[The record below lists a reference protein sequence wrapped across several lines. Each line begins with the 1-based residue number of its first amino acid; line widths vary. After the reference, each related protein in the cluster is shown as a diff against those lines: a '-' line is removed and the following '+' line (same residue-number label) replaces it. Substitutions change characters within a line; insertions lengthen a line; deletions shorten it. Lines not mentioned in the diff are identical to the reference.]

1 MRILT
6 AMLVCLS
13 SAVLLQAQPAA
24 DGGTLEVI
32 AAYYGTP
39 DRFADVTS
47 RVQSLQGPNSPAGVT
62 IPVASGTFGAPVGSP
77 RVLRVYYRLNGRFHH
92 GEWRDGDTVTIGVPA
107 VAASVGGGGASTE
120 AAALRILA
128 AAYGQGRRVVD
139 VTNLLQGKVAAN
151 RLDLQI
157 TNQSMGGS
165 DPAPATVKELR
176 VVYEYQGRRM
186 EARVDENG
194 FLRLPDASVPMKGL
208 YILSAHWG
216 APGKM
221 ANVTAVLANLVQ
233 DNRLSITVGNA
244 TMGTDPA
251 RGADKTLQLV
261 YQFDGQR
268 FETTVAE
275 DKVLSIPQRTAA
287 RAAPPPAAVADGVC
301 FYNEANFR
309 GMSQCFGA
317 GDNIPSMPVSSI
329 GSVRLNGRVR
339 TVEIYESPQFQ
350 GKFVRIQANQPD
362 LRQAAGGSTASPNFW
377 ITRPGSVRVSFQ

>member
-1 MRILT
+1 MRIF
-6 AMLVCLS
+6 LVLWLALLACLS
-13 SAVLLQAQPAA
+13 TAVVSYAQPVGA
-24 DGGTLEVI
+24 GTGTLDII

-47 RVQSLQGPNSPAGVT
+47 RVQSMQGQSSPGSVT
-62 IPVASGTFGAPVGSP
+62 IQVAPGTLGAPLGGP
-77 RVLRVYYRLNGRFHH
+77 RVLRVYYQLNGRFQH
-92 GEWRDGDTVTIGVPA
+92 GEWRDGDVVTIGTRPVIN
-107 VAASVGGGGASTE
+107 SGNEQG
-120 AAALRILA
+120 LRILA
-128 AAYGQGRRVVD
+128 ATYGQGRRIVD
-139 VTNLLQGKVAAN
+139 VTSLLQGKVTGN
-151 RLDLQI
+151 RIDLQV
-157 TNQSMGGS
+157 TNQSMGGT

-176 VVYEYQGRRM
+176 VAYEYQGRRM
-186 EARVDENG
+186 EARVDENA
-194 FLRLPDASVPMKGL
+194 FLRLPDASAPMRGL

-233 DNRLSITVGNA
+233 DNRLDITVGNA

-268 FETTVAE
+268 YETTVGE
-275 DKVLSIPQRTAA
+275 NKVLSIPQRTAT
-287 RAAPPPAAVADGVC
+287 VADGVC

-317 GDNIPSMPVSSI
+317 GDSIPSMPVSSV
-329 GSVRLNGRVR
+329 GSVRLNGRVQS
-339 TVEIYESPQFQ
+339 VEIYEGQQFQ

-362 LRQAAGGSTASPNFW
+362 LRQAAGGSTSSPNFW
-377 ITRPGSVRVSFQ
+377 ITRPGSVRVSY